1 MAELEFTAHNIL
13 LDNGEFTK
21 PEGILTAQ
29 QHWMLSFKKVLDL
42 VFPKNRKIYRVVDLG
57 CLEGGYSVEIARMGF
72 DTVGIE
78 ARDANY
84 NCCAF
89 VKENVDLPNLQFIKD
104 DVRNVADYGPFDAA
118 FCCGLLYHLDKPKEF
133 LETLSQQTKTL
144 LYIQTHFST
153 ELHKSKQF
161 ILSQL
166 AENEGLTGRWYG
178 EHPEHSTLEEH
189 EAHRWASYRNNASFW
204 IKREHL
210 IATIYRLGFNI
221 VFEQFDYLGDN
232 MLTKLETEYD
242 EHLRGTF
249 VGIRV

>member
-21 PEGILTAQ
+21 PEIILTAQ
-29 QHWMLSFKKVLDL
+29 QHWMLSFKKVLTL
-42 VFPKNRKIYRVVDLG
+42 VFPKNWENYRVVDLG

-78 ARDANY
+78 ARDVNY

-89 VKENVDLPNLQFIKD
+89 VKENVDLPNLQFVKD

-144 LYIQTHFST
+144 LYLQTHFST
-153 ELHKSKQF
+153 ISHKSSQF
-161 ILSQL
+161 KLSRL
-166 AENEGLTGRWYG
+166 TENEGLKGRWFK
-178 EHPEHSTLEEH
+178 EHRKHTTLEEQ
-189 EAHRWASYRNNASFW
+189 EDNRWASYGNYTSFW
-204 IKREHL
+204 LTREE
-210 IATIYRLGFNI
+210 IIETIYQVGFNT
-221 VFEQFDYLGDN
+221 VFEQFDSYGGKMRTEL
-232 MLTKLETEYD
+232 TEYND
-242 EHLRGTF
+242 SLRGTF